1 MKYNYHY
8 KNAQGQYAPYVLDT
22 EQGKVINPTAAMY
35 EAAGY
40 LPYTPPTPTD
50 EEIAEQE
57 RQASIESLK
66 MQLSESDY
74 KVIKVAEC
82 MALNLPAPYDVAALH
97 RERQALRDQI
107 NALEQMT
114 NEEYSE
120 AYPQGNVVMDE
131 PIDGNDGLLPEDYDY
146 DA

>member
-1 MKYNYHY
+1 MKYNYNY
-8 KNAQGQYAPYVLDT
+8 RNAQGQYAPYVLDT
-22 EQGKVINPTAAMY
+22 EQGKVINPTPAMY

-82 MALNLPAPYDVAALH
+82 MALGLPAPYDVAALH
-97 RERQALRDQI
+97 QERQALRDQI
-107 NALEQMT
+107 NALEAMT
-114 NEEYSE
+114 GEEYLS
-120 AYPQGNVVMDE
+120 AYPSKPKADLTEDEEVVE
-131 PIDGNDGLLPEDYDY
+131 VYY
-146 DA
+146 DADVD

>member
-1 MKYNYHY
+1 MKLNYNYR
-8 KNAQGQYAPYVLDT
+8 NADGEYAPRVL
-22 EQGKVINPTAAMY
+22 EINGNKVINPTPAMY

-40 LPYTPPTPTD
+40 LPYTPPQPTD

-82 MALNLPAPYDVAALH
+82 AAVGEAAPYDVAALH
-97 RERQALRDQI
+97 QERQALRDQI
-107 NALEQMT
+107 NALEG
-114 NEEYSE
+114 E
-120 AYPQGNVVMDE
+120 A
-131 PIDGNDGLLPEDYDY
+131 
-146 DA
+146 

>member
-1 MKYNYHY
+1 MKYNYNY
-8 KNAQGQYAPYVLDT
+8 KNAQGEYAPYVLDT
-22 EQGKVINPTAAMY
+22 ENGKVINPTPAMY

-66 MQLSESDY
+66 MQLQESDY

-97 RERQALRDQI
+97 AERQALRDQI
-107 NALEQMT
+107 NALE
-114 NEEYSE
+114 
-120 AYPQGNVVMDE
+120 E
-131 PIDGNDGLLPEDYDY
+131 P
-146 DA
+146 